1 MQHHDARQVV
11 IKPKYYSVANRVQ
24 RYDAQ
29 QIIKELLSVLQWRLD
44 EKDSLIDLGTGSG
57 DVLMDFIYP
66 LLPKNFT
73 KLVGTDISSEMVEHC
88 KRNYSQS
95 ENVKFKVLDI
105 GTEILPKELIGEF
118 DHVTSFYSIHWVQNQ
133 RLAVDNIYRLLKSGG
148 DCFLV
153 FLSTHSINETYDIVS
168 LNPKWAPYMKN
179 IKNYYS
185 PLFRS
190 KDPRSEFS
198 EILKD
203 AGFVD
208 VKVAELSNYSNEL
221 LHYVISSFFVY
232 CTDTYRAVNPFIHRV
247 PVEMHE
253 EILDEIIHT
262 AIELGNESNNG
273 NPGCI
278 ATYKLIVAYAR
289 KL

>member
-1 MQHHDARQVV
+1 MKVTIQ
-11 IKPKYYSVANRVQ
+11 PKYYSVANRVQ
-24 RYDAQ
+24 RYDAEE
-29 QIIKELLSVLQWRLD
+29 IVKEFSSVLKWRLD
-44 EKDSLIDLGTGSG
+44 GKDSLIDLGTGSG

-66 LLPKNFT
+66 LMPKNFT
-73 KLVGTDISSEMVEHC
+73 KLVGTDISSEMVKHC
-88 KRNYSQS
+88 EKNYSQS

-105 GTEILPKELIGEF
+105 GTENLPKELIGEF

-133 RLAVDNIYRLLKSGG
+133 RLAADNVYRLLKSGG
-148 DCFLV
+148 DCLLV

-168 LNPKWAPYMKN
+168 LNPKWAPYMKD

-198 EILKD
+198 KILED
-203 AGFVD
+203 TGFVD
-208 VKVAELSNYSNEL
+208 VRVEERYKIFDHEDFEEMKN
-221 LHYVISSFFVY
+221 
-232 CTDTYRAVNPFIHRV
+232 TYRAVNPFLHRV

-262 AIELGNESNNG
+262 AIKIGNKSNNG
-273 NPGCI
+273 NIGCI

-289 KL
+289 KG